1 MNIETITNNFRQKM
15 TVVNFSQ
22 EKVTQVSKKKST
34 FFKRNLSLSVIW
46 NHLMRILNQRHAD
59 ATEIHVH
66 AYWYSFNFES
76 LSPKNWP
83 SMGFN

>member
-15 TVVNFSQ
+15 TVVNFRR
-22 EKVTQVSKKKST
+22 KTCRALIKKIDI
-34 FFKRNLSLSVIW
+34 FFKGTYPRQSYGII
-46 NHLMRILNQRHAD
+46 LMRVLNQRHAN
-59 ATEIHVH
+59 ATEIYVH

-83 SMGFN
+83 NMGFN

>member
-1 MNIETITNNFRQKM
+1 M
-15 TVVNFSQ
+15 
-22 EKVTQVSKKKST
+22 
-34 FFKRNLSLSVIW
+34 SVIW